1 MSEALPIK
9 PVTHPVDAIINLPGS
24 KSITNRALLMAALA
38 NGLSHLQG
46 ALFSDDTRYMA
57 AALQRLGITVCG
69 NEREQFYEVEGTGGV
84 IPASRGD
91 LFIGNAGT
99 AARFLTA
106 YLALGH
112 GTYRLDGVPRMRQR
126 PIGDLLAALQSLG
139 VDAIAE
145 HDDGCPPLVIHAN
158 GFKGGKVSVRSDVSS
173 QYLSALLLVSP
184 YSKEGVT
191 IDVTGNL
198 SSEPYIG
205 ITVEMMKRWGVT
217 LTHENLRHFEIPSGQ
232 CYTPL
237 HYPIEADATGASYF
251 FAGAAVT
258 GSRVR
263 VNGLGTHSLQGDV
276 AFVDILREMGCEV
289 IQEENYIEVCGGE
302 ELRGVDANM
311 NAISDTV
318 MTLAAIAP
326 FCTGPTRIHDIAHIR
341 QKETDRI
348 RALATELKRIG
359 VAVEE
364 TEDSLTIHPA
374 KQLIPAEIETYD
386 DHRMAMS
393 FAITGLRSPGIAI
406 KDPSCVAK
414 TFPDFFKRLR
424 ETFHPETVQN

>member
-9 PVTHPVDAIINLPGS
+9 PVTRPVNASIYLPGS

-38 NGLSHLQG
+38 KGVSHLQG

-69 NEREQFYEVEGTGGV
+69 NEKEQFYEVEGTGGV
-84 IPASRGD
+84 IPSSHSD

-106 YLALGH
+106 YLALGK
-112 GTYRLDGVPRMRQR
+112 GAYRLDGVQRMRQR

-158 GFKGGKVSVRSDVSS
+158 GLKGGKVSVRSDVSS
-173 QYLSALLLVSP
+173 QYLTALLLVSP
-184 YSKEGVT
+184 YSKEGIT
-191 IDVTGNL
+191 IDVTGDL

-205 ITVEMMKRWGVT
+205 ITTEMMLQWGVN
-217 LTHENLRHFEIPSGQ
+217 LKHENLRHFVIPGGQ
-232 CYTPL
+232 CYTPRT
-237 HYPIEADATGASYF
+237 YPIEADATGASYF
-251 FAGAAVT
+251 FAGAAIT
-258 GSRVR
+258 GSNVR
-263 VNGLGTHSLQGDV
+263 VNGLGLHSLQGDI

-289 IQEENYIEVCGGE
+289 NKGEDFIEVSGGN
-302 ELRGVDANM
+302 ELHGVDVNM

-318 MTLAAIAP
+318 MTLAVIAP
-326 FCTGPTRIHDIAHIR
+326 FCTGPTKIRDIAHIR

-348 RALATELKRIG
+348 SALATELKRVG
-359 VAVEE
+359 VEVEE
-364 TEDSLTIHPA
+364 MEDGVTIHPT
-374 KQLIPAEIETYD
+374 KRLLPAEIETYD

-393 FAITGLRSPGIAI
+393 FAIMGLRSPGIRI
-406 KDPSCVAK
+406 KDPECVGK
-414 TFPDFFKRLR
+414 TFPDFFKRFR
-424 ETFHPETVQN
+424 ETFHPESMQD